1 MTKTLCALLGGVLML
16 ALLTLAGEPASE
28 ADDAAPC
35 LLDLRKDD
43 GYRGI
48 WYYNQPSDDEY
59 KYKYSGGLGTY
70 CAKHIPFAYYA
81 KEVNKT
87 FFCYGGTVK
96 GERKLLHM
104 VSCFDHSTGMVPRP
118 TVLLNKGTSDAHDN
132 PVIMLDDEG
141 YVWIFSSSHGTSRP
155 AYIHRSKEPYSV
167 DDFEHV
173 LTKNFSYPQ
182 PWRLS
187 GKGFLFLHT
196 RYKDGRCLW
205 QMTSRDGVEWNEGQ
219 LLAKIENGHY
229 QISWRHEGKVG
240 TAFNF
245 HPEGKGVNWRSNLY
259 YMESDDFGKT
269 WRNVQGKRLELPLR
283 TVKNDAL
290 VHDYQAEGLL
300 VYLKDI
306 SFDSQGKPIIL
317 HLTSKGYESGPK
329 NMPRTWRSARWTGT
343 EWDIQGTIVSDN
355 NYDMGSLY
363 VESDTSWRIIGP
375 TQTGPQPYNPGGEV
389 AVWTTDDQG
398 RTWTMQRQLTHDSEY
413 NHTYVRRPVNAHPD
427 FYGFWADG
435 HGREPS
441 DSRLYFTDK
450 TGEHVWRLPPVM
462 EGDFA
467 KPEAIP

>member
-1 MTKTLCALLGGVLML
+1 MTKTLCALLGGMLML
-16 ALLTLAGEPASE
+16 ALLTQAGNVAGQADDPASN
-28 ADDAAPC
+28 

-104 VSCFDHSTGMVPRP
+104 VSCFDHSTDMVPRP

-141 YVWIFSSSHGTSRP
+141 YVWIFSSSHGTARP
-155 AYIHRSKEPYSV
+155 SYIHRSKEPYSV
-167 DDFEHV
+167 DEFEHI
-173 LTKNFSYPQ
+173 LTTNFSYPQ
-182 PWRLS
+182 PWYLS

-205 QMTSRDGVEWNEGQ
+205 QMTSRDGVEWSEGQ

-283 TVKNDAL
+283 TVENDAL

-306 SFDSQGKPIIL
+306 SFDSQGNPIIL

-329 NMPRTWRSARWTGT
+329 NMPRTWRTARWTGT

-363 VESDTSWRIIGP
+363 VESDTSWRIIAP
-375 TQTGPQPYNPGGEV
+375 TQPGPQPYNPGGEV
-389 AVWTTDDQG
+389 AVWTTEDQG
-398 RTWTMQRQLTHDSEY
+398 RTWTMQRQLTRDSEY
-413 NHTYVRRPVNAHPD
+413 NHTYVRRPVNVHPD

-435 HGREPS
+435 HGRQPS
-441 DSRLYFTDK
+441 DSRLYFTDR

-462 EGDFA
+462 ESDWA
-467 KPEAIP
+467 KPEEVR